1 VSTAL
6 GARDWL
12 AATRPRTLT
21 AALVPVALGLALA
34 QRAGALDPVLAA
46 ATLVTAVLIQVATNF
61 ANDWFDARH
70 GADGPDRLG
79 PARLSAG
86 SAAAA
91 TAIGRGTVVVMVA
104 AAAAGV
110 YLVWHGGWPI
120 LVIGVLSL
128 VCAVAYTGGP
138 FPLAYH
144 GLGDVFVLVFFGP
157 VAVGGTYLLQRG
169 TLPASVLLASVPVGL
184 LATAILMVNNL
195 RDVDG
200 DARAGKRTLAVR
212 FGRRAT
218 RAGWIGVVAAA
229 LVLTL
234 VAVGWPALLALP
246 FAAWETRALLGR
258 DGRALDVSLAGTARL
273 HLIVGLILVL
283 GSVTT

>member
-1 VSTAL
+1 MVT
-6 GARDWL
+6 L
-12 AATRPRTLT
+12 AA
-21 AALVPVALGLALA
+21 
-34 QRAGALDPVLAA
+34 
-46 ATLVTAVLIQVATNF
+46 AVLIQVTTNF

-79 PARLSAG
+79 PARLSAQSA

-91 TAIGRGTVVVMVA
+91 IGRGPIVVVAGAAVA
-104 AAAAGV
+104 GL
-110 YLVWHGGWPI
+110 YLVWHGGWPV
-120 LVIGVLSL
+120 LLIGVVSL
-128 VCAVAYTGGP
+128 TCAVAYTGGP

-144 GLGDVFVLVFFGP
+144 GLGDVYVLVFFGP

-169 TLPASVLLASVPVGL
+169 TLPAAVLLASLPVGL

-218 RAGWIGVVAAA
+218 RAGWIGVVATA

-258 DGRALDVSLAGTARL
+258 DGRALDASLAGTARL

>member
-1 VSTAL
+1 VS
-6 GARDWL
+6 GAQGVRDWL

-21 AALVPVALGLALA
+21 AAVVPVALGVALA
-34 QRAGALDPVLAA
+34 GRAGPLDAAVAMVTLAA
-46 ATLVTAVLIQVATNF
+46 AVLIQVTTNF

-79 PARLSAG
+79 PARLSAQSA
-86 SAAAA
+86 SAAA
-91 TAIGRGTVVVMVA
+91 AIGRGTIVVLAGAAVA
-104 AAAAGV
+104 GL
-110 YLVWHGGWPI
+110 YLVWHGGWPV
-120 LVIGVLSL
+120 LLIGVVSL
-128 VCAVAYTGGP
+128 TCAVAYTGGP

-169 TLPASVLLASVPVGL
+169 TLPAAVLLASLPVGL

-218 RAGWIGVVAAA
+218 RAGWIGAVATA
-229 LVLTL
+229 LVLA
-234 VAVGWPALLALP
+234 VVVVGWPALLAVP
-246 FAAWETRALLGR
+246 VAAHETRALLACH
-258 DGRALDVSLAGTARL
+258 GRALNASLAGTARL
-273 HLIVGLILVL
+273 HLIVGLLLVFR
-283 GSVTT
+283 VMTT

>member
-258 DGRALDVSLAGTARL
+258 DGRALDASLAGTARL

>member
-218 RAGWIGVVAAA
+218 RAGWIGVVATA

-258 DGRALDVSLAGTARL
+258 DGRALDASLAGTARL

>member
-1 VSTAL
+1 
-6 GARDWL
+6 
-12 AATRPRTLT
+12 
-21 AALVPVALGLALA
+21 
-34 QRAGALDPVLAA
+34 
-46 ATLVTAVLIQVATNF
+46 
-61 ANDWFDARH
+61 
-70 GADGPDRLG
+70 
-79 PARLSAG
+79 
-86 SAAAA
+86 
-91 TAIGRGTVVVMVA
+91 MVA

>member
-1 VSTAL
+1 VSAAL

-21 AALVPVALGLALA
+21 AALVPVTLGLALA
-34 QRAGALDPVLAA
+34 HRAGPLDLALAV
-46 ATLVTAVLIQVATNF
+46 ATLVTALLIQVATNF

-79 PARLSAG
+79 PARLSAQ

-91 TAIGRGTVVVMVA
+91 TAIGQGTVVVMA
-104 AAAAGV
+104 AAAVAGL

-120 LVIGVLSL
+120 LAVGVVSL

-169 TLPASVLLASVPVGL
+169 TLPASVLLASIPVGL

-218 RAGWIGVVAAA
+218 RAGWIGVVATA
-229 LVLTL
+229 LVLAL
-234 VAVGWPALLALP
+234 VAVGWPALLAVP
-246 FAAWETRALLGR
+246 FAARETRALLAR
-258 DGRALDVSLAGTARL
+258 DGRALDASLAGTARL
-273 HLIVGLILVL
+273 HLIMGLILVL
-283 GSVTT
+283 GSMTT

>member
-46 ATLVTAVLIQVATNF
+46 ATLVTAVLTHVATNF
-61 ANDWFDARH
+61 PNDWFDARH
-70 GADGPDRLG
+70 GADGPARLG